1 MRDNGPVTQ
10 QEFVLPPGRTL
21 VSVTDLQG
29 RIVYCNKTFCDTAG
43 YSEAELLGQP
53 HNLVRH
59 PDMPAEGYRDLWAT
73 IEQGRPWTGVV
84 KNRRKNGD
92 HYWVRAHATPVRRD
106 GRVVGYL
113 SVRTTPSRAE
123 IDGAEALYAA
133 MREEAR
139 RGPLVTV
146 LSGGKLRRAGG
157 LGRLQR
163 ALQLALRWCGWGGVA
178 TVSGTALAALAV
190 LNLPGAWGWCLV
202 PALALA
208 AHGVQ
213 RHLTLEPLR
222 SIRADTQAMASGDL
236 LHGVNT
242 DLPGV
247 FGDVAQGL
255 QQLAVTFR
263 AIITDAKLNVSA
275 VRGVS
280 DEVANGSQE
289 MSTRTEAAAASLA
302 QTASSMDQINGTVRN
317 TAAAA
322 AEGTRQA
329 DEADAAARAS
339 SEAVGEMVHTMAA
352 ISESS
357 RRIGDILQVI
367 EGVAFQTNI
376 LALNAAVEAARAG
389 EQGRGFAV
397 VAGEVRALA
406 QRTADAAREVRQLIS
421 ESSGRV
427 EAGNGITRQ
436 AQTRMDAMAE
446 VVQRLRGVLGEV
458 SRAAAE
464 QHLSVEQVSGS
475 VAQLD
480 TLTQQ
485 NAAMVEELAAAAK
498 GVREP
503 IDAFD
508 LQLSLLQ
515 LEAGQVSV
523 AERDAVA
530 LRRAGKGHALA
541 C

>member
-1 MRDNGPVTQ
+1 
-10 QEFVLPPGRTL
+10 
-21 VSVTDLQG
+21 
-29 RIVYCNKTFCDTAG
+29 
-43 YSEAELLGQP
+43 
-53 HNLVRH
+53 
-59 PDMPAEGYRDLWAT
+59 MPAEGYRDLWAT

-280 DEVANGSQE
+280 
-289 MSTRTEAAAASLA
+289 
-302 QTASSMDQINGTVRN
+302 
-317 TAAAA
+317 

>member
-1 MRDNGPVTQ
+1 
-10 QEFVLPPGRTL
+10 
-21 VSVTDLQG
+21 
-29 RIVYCNKTFCDTAG
+29 
-43 YSEAELLGQP
+43 
-53 HNLVRH
+53 
-59 PDMPAEGYRDLWAT
+59 
-73 IEQGRPWTGVV
+73 
-84 KNRRKNGD
+84 
-92 HYWVRAHATPVRRD
+92 
-106 GRVVGYL
+106 
-113 SVRTTPSRAE
+113 
-123 IDGAEALYAA
+123 
-133 MREEAR
+133 
-139 RGPLVTV
+139 
-146 LSGGKLRRAGG
+146 
-157 LGRLQR
+157 
-163 ALQLALRWCGWGGVA
+163 
-178 TVSGTALAALAV
+178 
-190 LNLPGAWGWCLV
+190 
-202 PALALA
+202 
-208 AHGVQ
+208 
-213 RHLTLEPLR
+213 
-222 SIRADTQAMASGDL
+222 
-236 LHGVNT
+236 
-242 DLPGV
+242 
-247 FGDVAQGL
+247 
-255 QQLAVTFR
+255 
-263 AIITDAKLNVSA
+263 
-275 VRGVS
+275 
-280 DEVANGSQE
+280 
-289 MSTRTEAAAASLA
+289 
-302 QTASSMDQINGTVRN
+302 
-317 TAAAA
+317 
-322 AEGTRQA
+322 
-329 DEADAAARAS
+329 
-339 SEAVGEMVHTMAA
+339 MVHTMAA

-541 C
+541 R

>member
-139 RGPLVTV
+139 RGPLVTA

>member
-10 QEFVLPPGRTL
+10 QEVVLPPGRTL

>member
-530 LRRAGKGHALA
+530 LRRAGKGQAQA
-541 C
+541 R

>member
-10 QEFVLPPGRTL
+10 QEFMLPPGRTL

>member
-139 RGPLVTV
+139 RGPLATV